1 MEVSHMVIDFS
12 TYYDLPR
19 SMDSFFEELWKPS
32 SLSQRRMAYPPV
44 NISEDVENIIVMS
57 EIPGMDTEDI
67 DLTLNEKSLIIK
79 GAKKSELGSYY
90 RQERPTGNFQRIVN
104 LNIPVQVEAVT
115 ASMKDGVLRI
125 VLPKAKESKPVTIAI
140 DAQ

>member
-1 MEVSHMVIDFS
+1 MVIDFS

-44 NISEDVENIIVMS
+44 NISEDAENIIVMS
-57 EIPGMDTEDI
+57 EIPGMDTNDI
-67 DLTLNEKSLIIK
+67 ELTLNEKSLTIK
-79 GAKKSELGSYY
+79 GAKKSEVGNYY

-104 LNIPVQVEAVT
+104 LNIPVQVDAVT

-125 VLPKAKESKPVTIAI
+125 VLPKARESRPVTIAI